1 MGVLL
6 YLGQSAQA
14 QRENN
19 LENYAGLRGVFNRM
33 TFSGDTESLFW
44 LNMVAEWEREHCP
57 SQRAT
62 L

>member
-44 LNMVAEWEREHCP
+44 LNMVAE
-57 SQRAT
+57 
-62 L
+62 